1 MKTIR
6 EVVSCVILLVLVV
19 PAGCRRVWGAEP
31 NVRAAYHALYAG
43 DMSEAISRLS
53 MPSGSEKASFY
64 GILDRYLA
72 LAFAQVAT
80 DNFAQAEHV
89 RKHLVVDRCPIP
101 ATSEVF
107 VANQFRDLAFLYD
120 RKGRYA
126 EAESI
131 YKRSLEVLADA
142 RGEWQLAAFYSAHG
156 KTALAIHYRLAATR
170 HAKAQQLPVSE
181 LARGMRGDTLFAQCF
196 CRGRAAFL
204 DGDISSCLTLFGAA
218 LYEASKSDGLPPDAN
233 KARMLSEIGATFL
246 QSSQAYSAAV
256 RAYERS
262 LSVQSQ
268 LSNPSEKEVFDAKMG
283 LGIALDFSGEH
294 SRATEIYLS
303 APGGAKSACREL
315 MRKVTQYGP
324 IPGEACSTPNPN
336 LVKRSKL
343 LLKSASDVRLQ
354 ALSGSQTNP

>member
-19 PAGCRRVWGAEP
+19 HVGCRTALGAEQ
-31 NVRAAYHALYAG
+31 NVRAAYHELYAG
-43 DMSEAISRLS
+43 NMTEAIDQLS
-53 MPSGSEKASFY
+53 MPSGLARASSY
-64 GILDRYLA
+64 EILDRYLA

-80 DNFAQAEHV
+80 NNFAQAEQV
-89 RKHLVVDRCPIP
+89 RNHLVADRCAIP
-101 ATSEVF
+101 ATSEMF
-107 VANQFRDLAFLYD
+107 VANQFRDLAFLYE

-126 EAESI
+126 EAESL

-142 RGEWQLAAFYSAHG
+142 RGEQQLAEFYSAHG
-156 KTALAIHYRLAATR
+156 KPAQAKHHRLAVTR
-170 HAKAQQLPVSE
+170 RAKVEQLTASE
-181 LARGMRGDTLFAQCF
+181 LARGIRGDTLFAQCF
-196 CRGRAAFL
+196 YRGRAAFL

-218 LYEASKSDGLPPDAN
+218 LYEASKSDELPPDAN

-246 QSSQAYSAAV
+246 QSSQAYSAAI
-256 RAYERS
+256 RAYELS

-268 LSNPSEKEVFDAKMG
+268 LPNASEKEVFDAKMG

-294 SRATEIYLS
+294 SRATEVYLS
-303 APGGAKSACREL
+303 VPGGARSACREL

-354 ALSGSQTNP
+354 ALSGSQSTP